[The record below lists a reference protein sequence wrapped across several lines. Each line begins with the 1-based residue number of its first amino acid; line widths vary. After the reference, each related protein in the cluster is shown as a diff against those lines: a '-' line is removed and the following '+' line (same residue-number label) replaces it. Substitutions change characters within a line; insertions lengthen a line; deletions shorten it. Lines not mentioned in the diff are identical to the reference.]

1 MTDTDRPE
9 FIERMI
15 ALADL
20 FGRKLSVG
28 AAELSFRALKDLPSD
43 EVFPAMDTTAVHG
56 EFFPRPTD
64 IRDHVRQ
71 ERIQRRLSDS
81 TREALSEGPGE
92 PIALPAGHG
101 PRTMAPAKP
110 VERIKLAG
118 TDATP
123 QAVAIATERQRRAG
137 ETWDQSMARLRR
149 QREALG
155 LTDADV
161 AAAKQEAS

>member
-1 MTDTDRPE
+1 
-9 FIERMI
+9 
-15 ALADL
+15 
-20 FGRKLSVG
+20 
-28 AAELSFRALKDLPSD
+28 
-43 EVFPAMDTTAVHG
+43 MDTTAVHG

-81 TREALSEGPGE
+81 TREALSEEPGK

-101 PRTMAPAKP
+101 PLAMAPAKP
-110 VERIKLAG
+110 VKRIKLTG
-118 TDATP
+118 TDPTP
-123 QAVAIATERQRRAG
+123 VAVVAERQRRAS

-161 AAAKQEAS
+161 EAATKEAS

>member
-28 AAELSFRALKDLPSD
+28 AAELSFRALKDLPAD

-92 PIALPAGHG
+92 PIELPAGHG
-101 PRTMAPAKP
+101 PLAMAPAKP
-110 VERIKLAG
+110 VKRIKLTG
-118 TDATP
+118 TDPTP
-123 QAVAIATERQRRAG
+123 VAVVAERQRRAS

-149 QREALG
+149 QRMALG
-155 LTDADV
+155 LTDADIEN
-161 AAAKQEAS
+161 AKKEAS